1 MLNRKRPHEDFLKM
15 HPIWEVKS
23 FLEDA
28 EKGLFYEKSW
38 CCERRHYEMSLAALH
53 IVFQKKSRWPE
64 AHFEQLEKELV
75 TSHLWNMY
83 FSSFLRALA
92 ENGLHTVC
100 TCNILLLV
108 LCSFCLTAGRFP
120 YRTMIEA
127 QFELCL
133 QYFHFFLQPVH
144 NHVSK
149 TFYTCTR
156 IRRII
161 PEMSKSQNGTWTL
174 VFQARQ
180 KTKPSC

>member
-1 MLNRKRPHEDFLKM
+1 MQKKVCFMKRVGA
-15 HPIWEVKS
+15 VKGDIMRCRWRP
-23 FLEDA
+23 FI
-28 EKGLFYEKSW
+28 LFFK
-38 CCERRHYEMSLAALH
+38 
-53 IVFQKKSRWPE
+53 KKSRWPE

-83 FSSFLRALA
+83 FSSCLRALA
-92 ENGLHTVC
+92 ENSLHTVC

-161 PEMSKSQNGTWTL
+161 PEMSKRHNGTWTL